1 MRVVI
6 HTCTYIALFFWIK
19 LKLKM
24 AKFLTE
30 ILVRPPLQ
38 STQQDAVRETAKIS
52 SNKRAHV
59 EDNLVNVGGFSLSA
73 EAAALQQR
81 AFEVMMKEKN
91 ENSTQQE
98 RSAVAAD
105 RKGKAAMKP
114 EPVGHEPKAT
124 IGSDIPESSKNAAQ
138 KENCGK
144 VPYCF
149 CCKTKLRSHN

>member
-30 ILVRPPLQ
+30 ILVRPP
-38 STQQDAVRETAKIS
+38 AVRETAKIS